1 MENKNT
7 KTYEYTHRLRG
18 MSPYCQPGGFKDWKN
33 LPGYKYEV
41 ISYNRKL
48 TEKEILEYGLTE
60 V

>member
-7 KTYEYTHRLRG
+7 KTYEYTYRLRG

-48 TEKEILEYGLTE
+48 TEKEILEYELTE